1 MYNLRLPRVIY
12 TYKGPGKTLAPR
24 ISEYGIITMGLVGNA
39 RYGCGGDITG
49 GLLAISGGLTE
60 PVFDVFDL
68 VVGLDGA
75 AVDL

>member
-1 MYNLRLPRVIY
+1 
-12 TYKGPGKTLAPR
+12 
-24 ISEYGIITMGLVGNA
+24 MGLVGNA

-68 VVGLDGA
+68 VVGLDSA